1 MTRSTVVALLCCLIL
16 FGREKAFAEQTGTAP
31 QAAAPPVLS
40 TMPTPPPGAVPQ
52 PWSMSGLPLQVGDLA
67 PGTVAVRVIVG
78 DFTNNV
84 TDHPVELR
92 VESNPKPLT
101 STTGPDGRAVFANV
115 AVGSAVQASTV
126 VNGDHLES
134 QRFEVPPFGGVR
146 LVLVASSAERAQG
159 ETASAHLVTQVS
171 PSGAERMSTTA
182 KLGFVAGMWTLA
194 IGLLV
199 VFSRRTKKP

>member
-1 MTRSTVVALLCCLIL
+1 MAGAALWCSIVLGPELV
-16 FGREKAFAEQTGTAP
+16 FAGQAGMGREAT
-31 QAAAPPVLS
+31 APPVLS
-40 TMPTPPPGAVPQ
+40 TTPTPPPGAVPE
-52 PWSMSGLPLQVGDLA
+52 PGSMSGRPLQVGDLA

-101 STTGPDGRAVFANV
+101 STTGADGRAVFVNV
-115 AVGSAVQASTV
+115 TVGTVVQASTV

-134 QRFEVPPFGGVR
+134 QRFEIPPLGGVR
-146 LVLVASSAERAQG
+146 LVLVGGSSEQAQG
-159 ETASAHLVTQVS
+159 ETASARAISQTLPYEADQ
-171 PSGAERMSTTA
+171 MSTTA
-182 KLGFVAGMWTLA
+182 KVGFVAGMWTLA

-199 VFSRRTKKP
+199 VFRRAKRP